1 MIDYFLK
8 FPDEAAANALLFTPG
23 EVPKFNF
30 PGNVDVIGVIY
41 RPTGNML
48 QSTMEGSEAEAITFN
63 YPETAPLEG
72 WHVNV
77 RTEAAIPELEAY
89 AVTPKTASRVWA

>member
-8 FPDEAAANALLFTPG
+8 FPDEAAANTLLFTPG

-30 PGNVDVIGVIY
+30 PGNVDVIGIIY
-41 RPTGNML
+41 KPTGNML
-48 QSTMEGSEAEAITFN
+48 QSTMEGSVFS
-63 YPETAPLEG
+63 YPETAPIEG